1 MRVGPSIRR
10 PRRKSLR
17 DDSTHVG
24 MSAGDSSAV
33 FFDDDIVGFGFGLI
47 GLEVSALEAKEAAL
61 TPRKR

>member
-1 MRVGPSIRR
+1 
-10 PRRKSLR
+10 
-17 DDSTHVG
+17 